1 MRAILLAAASPLV
14 FTAGVQAQSA
24 TEALRDVITITGT
37 KRPGGVDVQE
47 VPIAVTAYSADQ
59 LEALQYRDISSLS
72 YQMPNV
78 QLEDI
83 GTSPGIANFS
93 IRGLGINSSIPA
105 IDPTV
110 GYFVDGIYYGLNA
123 GIVVDN
129 FDLEAIEVLRGPQ
142 GVLFGRNVTGGAM
155 VLRTTTPTDEFRF
168 NGRIG
173 VETGLRYVASAVV
186 SGPLTDILSAK
197 LAVYRSDDDGWHTN
211 QFDGS
216 SHGANEVTIIRP
228 ALALRPND
236 NLEFILRLERGK
248 TDGDG
253 PSGQNHV
260 NGLGIGGLFPRGSFG
275 MSIDEP
281 GFARADWNQAIFETN
296 IGVEFGNGTITNILG
311 WRDYEGRSLADIDA
325 TPAFLFHAPSSL
337 DQTQWS
343 NELRYAGTFG
353 NVDVTTG
360 FFYFDQ
366 TIEYVENRL
375 LLGGAL
381 NVIGGGTIDHS
392 TWGVFAN
399 FDIHTTDRL
408 TFNVGARYSVE
419 DKDARIQ
426 SILPGS
432 PCVVGQGCNVVAGNP
447 GAFIDSDSWTSFAP
461 RVGVQFRY
469 DEASQIYAS
478 WSQGYRSGGY
488 NFRNTSP
495 NPAITPGPFDQERI
509 DAFEVG
515 LKTDLADGN
524 VRLNMAAFW
533 NNITDMQRE
542 INEADPITGVVQIIR
557 NTADA
562 TIRGFEVEG
571 RFFLGD
577 HTLFTAQ
584 VGYLDGS
591 YDRVLFDLTGDGVIG
606 PADLALDIPRLAPWT
621 YGVGLYHDI
630 PLNFMGGSMLT
641 GSVNYNY
648 RDRNA
653 YTDNNLGFF
662 DSAGILDAG
671 LSLAFNEGRQVLA
684 LYGKNLTDEATIGN
698 DTQLPAMLG
707 PVPLGGTFAPLNRGR
722 VIGLELRIRN

>member
-1 MRAILLAAASPLV
+1 M
-14 FTAGVQAQSA
+14 
-24 TEALRDVITITGT
+24 
-37 KRPGGVDVQE
+37 
-47 VPIAVTAYSADQ
+47 
-59 LEALQYRDISSLS
+59 
-72 YQMPNV
+72 
-78 QLEDI
+78 
-83 GTSPGIANFS
+83 
-93 IRGLGINSSIPA
+93 
-105 IDPTV
+105 
-110 GYFVDGIYYGLNA
+110 
-123 GIVVDN
+123 
-129 FDLEAIEVLRGPQ
+129 
-142 GVLFGRNVTGGAM
+142 
-155 VLRTTTPTDEFRF
+155 
-168 NGRIG
+168 
-173 VETGLRYVASAVV
+173 
-186 SGPLTDILSAK
+186 
-197 LAVYRSDDDGWHTN
+197 
-211 QFDGS
+211 
-216 SHGANEVTIIRP
+216 
-228 ALALRPND
+228 
-236 NLEFILRLERGK
+236 
-248 TDGDG
+248 
-253 PSGQNHV
+253 

-281 GFARADWNQAIFETN
+281 GFARAKWNQAIFETN
-296 IGVEFGNGTITNILG
+296 IGIEFGNGTITNILA
-311 WRDYEGRSLADIDA
+311 WRDYEGRSLSDIDA
-325 TPAFLFHAPSSL
+325 TPAFLFHAPASQ

-366 TIEYVENRL
+366 TIEYVEQRL

-399 FDIHTTDRL
+399 FDIHANDRL
-408 TFNVGARYSVE
+408 TFNLGGRYSVE

-432 PCVVGQGCNVVAGNP
+432 PCAVGQGCTVTAGNP
-447 GAFIDSDSWTSFAP
+447 GAFVDSDSWTSFAP
-461 RVGVQFRY
+461 RVGIQYRY
-469 DEASQIYAS
+469 DDASQVYAS

-509 DAFEVG
+509 DSFEVG

-524 VRLNMAAFW
+524 VRLNLAAFW
-533 NNITDMQRE
+533 NKIHDMQRE
-542 INEADPITGVVQIIR
+542 INEADPLTGVVQIIR

-562 TIRGFEVEG
+562 TIRGFELEG
-571 RFFLGD
+571 RFFLSE
-577 HTLFTAQ
+577 HTLLTAQ

-591 YDRVLFDLTGDGVIG
+591 YDRVLFDLTGDGVIDS
-606 PADLALDIPRLAPWT
+606 ADLALDIPRLAPWT

-630 PLNFMGGSMLT
+630 PLNMMGGSMLT
-641 GSVNYNY
+641 GSINYNF
-648 RDRNA
+648 RDANA

-671 LSLAFNEGRQVLA
+671 LSLSFNEGRQVLA